1 MIIQC
6 DFDGTIIRNNLSV
19 LLREK
24 YACGDWQKIDS
35 DYLHGHLTVEQS
47 NKLQFALIKEPKER
61 LQEFVRQ
68 HVDLRPGFVE
78 FVRFCQESAIPFA
91 IVSSGLDFYIEPVL
105 AEIGMPGLELHC
117 GRTSFGCD
125 GIDVSYYSPEG
136 NIINQ
141 GFKRKYL
148 TWLKKRGENIIYL
161 GDGLSDLEAA
171 RQADHVF
178 ATGHLLE
185 LLDTHSIEHSAFSD
199 FYDLLYRVRLLYGF
213 LFSGKQIVT

>member
-47 NKLQFALIKEPKER
+47 NKLQFSLIKEPKER

-68 HVDLRPGFVE
+68 HIELRPGFVE
-78 FVRFCQESAIPFA
+78 FVRYCRESAIPFA

-105 AEIGMPGLELHC
+105 AQIGMRDLELHC
-117 GRTSFGCD
+117 GRTSFSRD
-125 GIDVSYYSPEG
+125 GIDVSYYDPEG
-136 NIINQ
+136 NVIKK
-141 GFKRKYL
+141 GFKKKYL
-148 TWLKKRGENIIYL
+148 TWFKKRGKNIIYL

-178 ATGHLLE
+178 ATGHLLD
-185 LLDTHSIEHSAFSD
+185 LLDAQSIAHSAFSD
-199 FYDLLYRVRLLYGF
+199 FYDLQRQIRLL
-213 LFSGKQIVT
+213 

>member
-19 LLREK
+19 LLRER

-47 NKLQFALIKEPKER
+47 NKLQFACIKEPKER
-61 LQEFVRQ
+61 LQQFVRQ
-68 HVDLRPGFVE
+68 HIELKPGFVE
-78 FVRFCQESAIPFA
+78 FVRYCQESTIPFV

-105 AEIGMPGLELHC
+105 VEIGMPDLELHC
-117 GRTSFGCD
+117 GRTCFSRD
-125 GIDVSYYSPEG
+125 GVDVSYYDPEG
-136 NIINQ
+136 NITNH
-141 GFKRKYL
+141 GFKKKYL

-171 RQADHVF
+171 CQADHVF
-178 ATGHLLE
+178 ATGHLLD
-185 LLDTHSIEHSAFSD
+185 LLDAQSIACSAFSD
-199 FYDLLYRVRLLYGF
+199 FSDLLHQVCSL
-213 LFSGKQIVT
+213 

>member
-24 YACGDWQKIDS
+24 YAGGDWKIIDS

-61 LQEFVRQ
+61 LQAFVRQ
-68 HVDLRPGFVE
+68 HIELRPGFVE
-78 FVRFCQESAIPFA
+78 FVTYCQDSDIQFA

-105 AEIGMPGLELHC
+105 AEIGMLDLELHC
-117 GRTSFGCD
+117 GQASFNRD
-125 GIDVSYYSPEG
+125 GIDVSYYDPEG
-136 NIINQ
+136 NVINQ
-141 GFKRKYL
+141 GFKKKYL

-171 RQADHVF
+171 RQADYVF
-178 ATGHLLE
+178 ATGHLLD
-185 LLDTHSIEHSAFSD
+185 LLDTYSIERSAFSD
-199 FYDLLYRVRLLYGF
+199 FYNLLHQVRLL
-213 LFSGKQIVT
+213 

>member
-24 YACGDWQKIDS
+24 YARGDWQKIDA
-35 DYLHGHLTVEQS
+35 DYLHGYLTVEQS
-47 NKLQFALIKEPKER
+47 NRLQFAFIKEPKEK

-68 HVDLRPGFVE
+68 HIELRPSFVE
-78 FVRFCQESAIPFA
+78 FVRYCQESAIPFV

-105 AEIGMPGLELHC
+105 AQISMPDLELHC
-117 GRTSFGCD
+117 GQTSFGKN
-125 GIDVSYYSPEG
+125 GIIVSYIDPEG
-136 NIINQ
+136 NIINK
-141 GFKRKYL
+141 GFKRKHL
-148 TWLKKRGENIIYL
+148 SSLKKRDNNVVYI

-178 ATGHLLE
+178 ATGHLE
-185 LLDTHSIEHSAFSD
+185 RLLNTEAVACSAFSD
-199 FYDLLYRVRLLYGF
+199 FYDVLCQVRLL
-213 LFSGKQIVT
+213 

>member
-24 YACGDWQKIDS
+24 YARDDWQKIDS

-68 HVDLRPGFVE
+68 HIELRPGFIE
-78 FVRFCQESAIPFA
+78 FVRYCQESAIPFV

-105 AEIGMPGLELHC
+105 AQIGMPDLELHC
-117 GRTSFGCD
+117 GQTSFGKD
-125 GIDVSYYSPEG
+125 GIAVSYYDPKG
-136 NIINQ
+136 NIINE
-141 GFKRKYL
+141 GFKKEYL
-148 TWLKKRGENIIYL
+148 AWLKKQGMNIIYL
-161 GDGLSDLEAA
+161 GDGLSDVEAA

-178 ATGHLLE
+178 ATGHLLR
-185 LLDTHSIEHSAFSD
+185 LLSAEPVLCSAFSD
-199 FYDLLYRVRLLYGF
+199 FYDLLHQVRLLR
-213 LFSGKQIVT
+213 

>member
-24 YACGDWQKIDS
+24 YACGDWQKINS
-35 DYLHGHLTVEQS
+35 DYLNGHLTVEQS
-47 NKLQFALIKEPKER
+47 NKLQFALIKEPNQR

-68 HVDLRPGFVE
+68 NIELRPGFVE
-78 FVRFCQESAIPFA
+78 FVRHCQEGSIPFV

-105 AEIGMPGLELHC
+105 KEIGMPDLELHC
-117 GRTSFGCD
+117 GQTSFGHN
-125 GIDVSYYSPEG
+125 GIDVSYYAPEG

-141 GFKRKYL
+141 GFKKRYL
-148 TWLKKRGENIIYL
+148 TWLKKRGTNIIYL

-178 ATGHLLE
+178 AMGHLLD

-199 FYDLLYRVRLLYGF
+199 FYDLLR
-213 LFSGKQIVT
+213 QIRSL